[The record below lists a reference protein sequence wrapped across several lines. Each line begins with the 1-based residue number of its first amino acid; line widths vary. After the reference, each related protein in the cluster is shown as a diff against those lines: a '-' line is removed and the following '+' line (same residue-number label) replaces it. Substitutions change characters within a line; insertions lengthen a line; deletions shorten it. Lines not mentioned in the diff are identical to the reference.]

1 MKVLVVIGSQIN
13 AFPPVRNLVEIL
25 IRNGHKVTVLAR
37 DNTGLFINAQKNYE
51 FIVIPEPD
59 PKRPSPI
66 EYRKKQ
72 QFMRRVVKEEMKH
85 HDILWT
91 ATDATVRD
99 LGDVVL
105 KYKHVMQLMELIRD
119 IPFIPGQKLIPLNI
133 KRYAQQAYK
142 VVVPEY
148 NRANI
153 QQTWWDLKKR
163 PTILPNKMSMPSFDA
178 VDIPEDVQKILDEID
193 NEKKKIILYQGV
205 FHEDRE
211 LETFIQA
218 TETMKNEY
226 QIYLMGT
233 DTPYRQKLSKTFP
246 DVKYVSFIKPPF
258 HLLVTKRAH
267 IGLLPYK
274 AAPYLHYAKINAL
287 YCAPNKIFE
296 YSAYGVPML
305 GTDVPGLHEPF
316 STYNIGLTCEPLTA
330 DKIARNIREIER
342 NYATMS
348 DNCHDFYDSVDMDK
362 IVEAILM
369 D

>member
-193 NEKKKIILYQGV
+193 NN
-205 FHEDRE
+205 D
-211 LETFIQA
+211 
-218 TETMKNEY
+218 
-226 QIYLMGT
+226 IYLLIDSLNNLKVSMKDSTNIKTLFEFFCFWKSFYFGST
-233 DTPYRQKLSKTFP
+233 SSTPIKSNNTNY
-246 DVKYVSFIKPPF
+246 VKQ
-258 HLLVTKRAH
+258 
-267 IGLLPYK
+267 
-274 AAPYLHYAKINAL
+274 N
-287 YCAPNKIFE
+287 
-296 YSAYGVPML
+296 
-305 GTDVPGLHEPF
+305 
-316 STYNIGLTCEPLTA
+316 
-330 DKIARNIREIER
+330 
-342 NYATMS
+342 
-348 DNCHDFYDSVDMDK
+348 
-362 IVEAILM
+362 
-369 D
+369 